1 MTAATEKKLGKLIH
15 VALIMEKGAW
25 SPIYLRKLDEQHF
38 AWFTVNPDGSET
50 QTPIDAIST
59 EAAIQQAYPF
69 WKSKNIRMLNCGFK
83 YQLPERDEH
92 GINALFWEMVAG
104 YTSPNGIYFDQ
115 VAGSNFFVNFASQ
128 QALKLWKSLEK
139 QGKL

>member
-1 MTAATEKKLGKLIH
+1 MTAAIEKKLGKLIH
-15 VALIMEKGAW
+15 IALIMDKGSW
-25 SPIYLRKLDEQHF
+25 QPLYLRKVDDQHF
-38 AWFTVNPDGSET
+38 VWFTENEET
-50 QTPIDAIST
+50 TPIDAIST
-59 EAAIQQAYPF
+59 ELAIQQAYPF
-69 WKSKNIRMLNCGFK
+69 WKDKYIRMLNCGFK